1 VPIKTYP
8 KTGHKIG
15 IDLGL
20 KDLMTFSNGEKRK
33 PIKRLLK
40 LESKIAK
47 LNQNLSRKQ
56 KNSKNFK
63 KNVKQLNKVY
73 SRVVDIRNDE
83 YHKLSTEI
91 VERFDFIG
99 LEKLQPK
106 NMLKNSRLSHSI
118 SQIAWSK
125 LVDMIKYKTEWH
137 DKIMIQVNRFFP
149 SSKLCNHCGCKYEAL
164 TLNHRIWT
172 CPKCSSIHDRDIN
185 AAVNILNEA
194 NRIFVP

>member
-1 VPIKTYP
+1 VPIEPYP

-20 KDLMTFSNGEKRK
+20 KDLTTFSNGEKRK

-73 SRVVDIRNDE
+73 SRVVDIQNDE
-83 YHKLSTEI
+83 YQKLSTEI

-99 LEKLQPK
+99 LEKLQPANMIK
-106 NMLKNSRLSHSI
+106 NPRLSHSI
-118 SQIAWSK
+118 SQISWSK
-125 LVDMIKYKTEWH
+125 LVDMIKYKAEWH
-137 DKIMIQVNRFFP
+137 DKIIIQVSKFFP
-149 SSKLCNHCGCKYEAL
+149 SSKLCNHCGEKYEGL
-164 TLNHRIWT
+164 KLNHRIWT
-172 CPKCSSIHDRDIN
+172 CPKCSSIHI
-185 AAVNILNEA
+185 
-194 NRIFVP
+194 IFFISRYKFFIF